1 MRQVEDVIFAIKDFL
16 HSRCADMSR
25 FAITSARPL
34 REGIPQLRADLFG
47 LSLELLDDV
56 WVLGRDIGGLADAE
70 LGYCYL

>member
-1 MRQVEDVIFAIKDFL
+1 
-16 HSRCADMSR
+16 MSR